1 MRLGVEEALG
11 WSSRSW
17 WGGGAG
23 RAVGLG
29 HCGAELGTWEGGGG
43 RGKMRRKGKRK
54 GDEEKGRKMKRKREE
69 K

>member
-1 MRLGVEEALG
+1 MEFEVLVGRGCGSCGGVGSL
-11 WSSRSW
+11 
-17 WGGGAG
+17 WGGIGNVG
-23 RAVGLG
+23 R
-29 HCGAELGTWEGGGG
+29 GGG

>member
-1 MRLGVEEALG
+1 MRLGFEEALG

-29 HCGAELGTWEGGGG
+29 HCGAELGTWEGGG